1 MIKQKMKPLAIKEI
15 VRAVGALDYTSTARD
30 EKISSVAFN
39 SKDVEPGALFI
50 PLKAQRDGHDFVEDA
65 IQKVAAAPL

>member
-30 EKISSVAFN
+30 E
-39 SKDVEPGALFI
+39 
-50 PLKAQRDGHDFVEDA
+50 
-65 IQKVAAAPL
+65 